1 MILMKRVTALLLAPS
16 LALVLVAASS
26 TRTTAQ
32 TPSAPAAACD
42 QACLTKIM
50 KDFLS
55 AMTTGKP
62 GAVPLAS
69 LTEIRENTKIVGLDA
84 TSWKQVKSVRST
96 MMVAD
101 PVSGNVLSRAGVELA
116 DGKPGYI
123 STRLRVVAG
132 GRIADV
138 EISADTS
145 PRVVS
150 AYVWNL
156 DPQMTAVLP
165 PEQRMTRVALEALGR
180 RYFHTL
186 STHVPIAEDYDEA
199 ACNRFHSG
207 QQITNVA
214 RNSVEGGPA
223 RTCISSNAGNPPW
236 GPATEQRFPIV
247 DPDTGLVFGV
257 TMLHYLKSP
266 TQNVMYVSELFK
278 VVGGK
283 IVKIDNIGLMM
294 QGLTTLGF
302 IH

>member
-1 MILMKRVTALLLAPS
+1 MILVKRLTALLCATS
-16 LALVLVAASS
+16 LALVLAAASS
-26 TRTTAQ
+26 TRTAAQ
-32 TPSAPAAACD
+32 APSTPAAACD
-42 QACLTKIM
+42 QACLTTVM

-55 AMTTGKP
+55 AMTAGRP
-62 GAVPLAS
+62 GAVPLAG
-69 LTEIRENTKIVGLDA
+69 LTEIRENTKVVELGA
-84 TSWKQVKSVRST
+84 TTWKQVKSIRSEWT
-96 MMVAD
+96 VAD
-101 PVSGNVLSRAGVELA
+101 PISGNVLSRAGVELS

-123 STRLRVVAG
+123 STRLKVVPG
-132 GRIADV
+132 GRISDV
-138 EISADTS
+138 EISADMS

-186 STHVPIAEDYDEA
+186 TTHVPIAEDYDEA

-214 RNSVEGGPA
+214 SNNVEGGPA

-247 DPDTGLVFGV
+247 DPERGLVFGV

-302 IH
+302 TH